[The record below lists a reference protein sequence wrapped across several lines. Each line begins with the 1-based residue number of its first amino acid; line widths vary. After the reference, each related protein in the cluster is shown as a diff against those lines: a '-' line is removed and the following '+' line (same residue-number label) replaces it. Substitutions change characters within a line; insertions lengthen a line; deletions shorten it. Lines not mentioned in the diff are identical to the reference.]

1 MGDGAKWIKALK
13 PHFKANTNANTNIIF
28 ALLASNDFEETIRN
42 AVSFGGD
49 TDTIACIAGS
59 MAEALYGIPNELRE
73 AAINKLPDEF
83 NELLDKGY
91 SKVKVLKK

>member
-13 PHFKANTNANTNIIF
+13 PHFKVNTNTNIIF

-42 AVSFGGD
+42 AVSFGSD